1 MPHQVKV
8 NALFVQLDL
17 IVIKTL
23 QILQFV
29 KLEATVWQDS
39 SNARHVLQVIFAKK
53 EFHSHKNVQVDPIVR
68 FHLTFAKHVR
78 QGTIVL
84 RVQ

>member
-29 KLEATVWQDS
+29 KLAATVWQDS
-39 SNARHVLQVIFAKK
+39 SNARHVLQVIFA
-53 EFHSHKNVQVDPIVR
+53 
-68 FHLTFAKHVR
+68 
-78 QGTIVL
+78 L